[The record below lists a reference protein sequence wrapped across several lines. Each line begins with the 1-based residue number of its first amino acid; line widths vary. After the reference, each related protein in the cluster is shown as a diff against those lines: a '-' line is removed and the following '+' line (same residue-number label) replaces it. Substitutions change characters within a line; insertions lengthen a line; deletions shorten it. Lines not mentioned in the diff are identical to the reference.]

1 MSATIRAP
9 LLLGRGNVD
18 PDVTRP
24 GRVVVPASQLALR
37 TLAGTA
43 ILRDPRVEAGRQN
56 LRQVDLTRPVDDSL
70 VATATFTTADTG
82 LSLETP
88 FGGLA
93 FENGIFVSFRSG
105 HAQHFRG
112 EAHLNALR
120 LLEVSPSM
128 GKIRSEALR
137 IEFFFDGR
145 QWEYV
150 ADYVRQ
156 HVPGV
161 IVAVGEVK
169 RDAQDLND
177 PEYVLKLA
185 LVQEILRRCGI
196 AFELMFEDTM
206 FETWIHRRNVKRFCM
221 RRFAHVSR
229 RHFDRLDAFAAKH
242 GQMAAWGRLVE
253 AIDPWE
259 AQAEAVLQALLV
271 RDRIALDLRR
281 RIHGDTGVLI
291 K

>member
-1 MSATIRAP
+1 MNVDLAAP
-9 LLLGRGNVD
+9 LLGDGIVD
-18 PDVTRP
+18 PDVARA
-24 GRVVVPASQLALR
+24 GRVVVPASQLAVR
-37 TLAGTA
+37 ALAGTSV
-43 ILRDPRVEAGRQN
+43 LRDPRVEAGRQN
-56 LRQVDLTRPVDDSL
+56 LKPVDITRPVDDSL

-93 FENGIFVSFRSG
+93 FENGIFVSFRSA

-120 LLEVSPSM
+120 LFEVDPSK

-137 IEFFFDGR
+137 IECYYDGR
-145 QWEYV
+145 HWEYV
-150 ADYVRQ
+150 ADYIRQ

-161 IVAVGEVK
+161 IAAVGEVK
-169 RDAQDLND
+169 RDEQDLND
-177 PEYVLKLA
+177 PEYILKLA

-196 AFELMFEDTM
+196 AFELVFEDTM
-206 FETWIHRRNVKRFCM
+206 FESWIHRRNVKRFCM

-229 RHFDRLDAFAAKH
+229 RHVDRLDAFAAKH
-242 GQMAAWGRLVE
+242 GQLAAWGRLVE

-281 RIHGDTGVLI
+281 RVHADTGVLI